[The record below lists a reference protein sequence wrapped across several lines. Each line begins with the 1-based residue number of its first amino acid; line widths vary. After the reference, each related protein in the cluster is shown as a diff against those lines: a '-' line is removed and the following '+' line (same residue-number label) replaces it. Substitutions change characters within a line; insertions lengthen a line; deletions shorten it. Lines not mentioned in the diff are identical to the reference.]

1 MKSACFHTLVA
12 LSVILQS
19 NIFFCHP
26 DSFPDH
32 RFHRT
37 ILITVST
44 VQTVLLLN
52 DKRCS
57 FLDAFLW
64 TMFHTF
70 PTADT
75 GFRYVISLFFY
86 TYISQNIC
94 LPENWIY
101 TKIKILH
108 FCLINTENN
117 SDFSCI
123 PWIYISK
130 IWLFFKNDIHPFFL
144 FILCYCVSLS

>member
-1 MKSACFHTLVA
+1 MESAYSYIPVA
-12 LSVILQS
+12 LSIILQL
-19 NIFFCHP
+19 NIFFCHF

-37 ILITVST
+37 VFITVST
-44 VQTVLLLN
+44 MQTVLLPD
-52 DKRCS
+52 DKRRS
-57 FLDAFLW
+57 LLNTFLW
-64 TMFHTF
+64 TMFHAC
-70 PTADT
+70 PAADT

-101 TKIKILH
+101 AKIKILQ
-108 FCLINTENN
+108 FRLINTENN
-117 SDFSCI
+117 TNFSCI

-130 IWLFFKNDIHPFFL
+130 IWLFFKNNIHPFFCS
-144 FILCYCVSLS
+144 FSATT